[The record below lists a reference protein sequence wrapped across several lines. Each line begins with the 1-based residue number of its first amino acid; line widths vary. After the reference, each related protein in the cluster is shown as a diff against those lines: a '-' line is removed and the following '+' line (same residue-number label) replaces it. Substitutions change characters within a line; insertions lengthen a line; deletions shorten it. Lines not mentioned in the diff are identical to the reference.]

1 MTNTTTKDFFPTAF
15 AISCEATCEEVSMNY
30 TSKLVAGIGPAP
42 PEPESGVLTTAKQS
56 SPTALTIFYKRW
68 DATDARRL
76 LGNPNVGYQKSRFC
90 TFSGLQIEVT
100 PRYGN
105 HHPISLFQ
113 RSLYLSGCKATTP
126 LRIVFAYLKKVL
138 ENIQIS
144 QKKHHFHSILTH
156 GTLFVE
162 NRIAQTKA
170 L

>member
-1 MTNTTTKDFFPTAF
+1 MRRGFYELHQQTGGGNRTRASGTG
-15 AISCEATCEEVSMNY
+15 IRRSNHCEAILSYGTHD
-30 TSKLVAGIGPAP
+30 
-42 PEPESGVLTTAKQS
+42 
-56 SPTALTIFYKRW
+56 IFKRW
-68 DATDARRL
+68 SATDARSL
-76 LGNPNVGYQKSRFC
+76 LGKPNVGYQKSRFC
-90 TFSGLQIEVT
+90 TFSGLSNEVT

-105 HHPISLFQ
+105 HHPVSLFQ